1 MDIEDHARRTEYIL
15 PCAINIPSED
25 DIVIDFVANVS
36 MVYLFI
42 YLCEMQLII
51 FNLILFQKSIY
62 LYWVCLYSEEKLD
75 DMERNL
81 KIETFPT
88 GVKMI
93 GHNNKQYR
101 YPDNT
106 HAIY

>member
-1 MDIEDHARRTEYIL
+1 MDTKYDTYSEYIL

-25 DIVIDFVANVS
+25 DIVIDFVTNVS

-42 YLCEMQLII
+42 YLCDMCLII
-51 FNLILFQKSIY
+51 SNLTLFQTDSVN

-75 DMERNL
+75 TMERNL
-81 KIETFPT
+81 EIETST

-93 GHNNKQYR
+93 DHRQYR

-106 HAIY
+106 HVIY